1 MRKVQAFFLKNS
13 REIGGKGSIPSR
25 RHPMGVGGLYN
36 PRTCRAGPACP
47 AARSELL
54 PAGHMG
60 PALQSTAAAQGG
72 QSRPPLQNSR
82 EIGAKRDINGARE
95 RLTPLSDCQKTC
107 PVTSIGGKDTIDWQG
122 QTRLTACL
130 SGAFCSFRLGLRQQ
144 ACGSKTKNH
153 SKIHRW
159 QVRSSFAGAEMCPD
173 KKRPAE
179 NTCRIVK
186 GLDAV
191 WAHFCPSKP
200 CLPLSID
207 GSVKGNRQGSLSR
220 SITRR
225 SDQNRKIKYCFLFCD
240 FAGSLSKKSGWTF
253 STS

>member
-1 MRKVQAFFLKNS
+1 MPYYVDKAT
-13 REIGGKGSIPSR
+13 
-25 RHPMGVGGLYN
+25 RHPSIAYYN
-36 PRTCRAGPACP
+36 SPFSKLLPLISHFTETVQKCKAAPCASPLPFRASDRITGAGIRPPKSGSPRWRAPRNNS
-47 AARSELL
+47 AAR
-54 PAGHMG
+54 
-60 PALQSTAAAQGG
+60 
-72 QSRPPLQNSR
+72 
-82 EIGAKRDINGARE
+82 
-95 RLTPLSDCQKTC
+95 PLSDCQKTC

-144 ACGSKTKNH
+144 ACVSKTKNH

-225 SDQNRKIKYCFLFCD
+225 SDQNCKIKYCFLFCD
-240 FAGSLSKKSGWTF
+240 FASACQKSPFGLF
-253 STS
+253 

>member
-1 MRKVQAFFLKNS
+1 MPLPCHSEPVTVSPARGAVHQKAD
-13 REIGGKGSIPSR
+13 R
-25 RHPMGVGGLYN
+25 RAA
-36 PRTCRAGPACP
+36 PRNDS
-47 AARSELL
+47 AAL
-54 PAGHMG
+54 P
-60 PALQSTAAAQGG
+60 
-72 QSRPPLQNSR
+72 R
-82 EIGAKRDINGARE
+82 
-95 RLTPLSDCQKTC
+95 SDCQKTC
-107 PVTSIGGKDTIDWQG
+107 PVTNIGGKDTIDWQG

-130 SGAFCSFRLGLRQQ
+130 SGAFCSFHLAGRQPS
-144 ACGSKTKNH
+144 CVSKAKNH

-159 QVRSSFAGAEMCPD
+159 QVQSSFAGAEMCPD

-225 SDQNRKIKYCFLFCD
+225 SDQNCKILFFILQFCV
-240 FAGSLSKKSGWTF
+240 SLSKKSVRTF
-253 STS
+253 LTS

>member
-1 MRKVQAFFLKNS
+1 MAV
-13 REIGGKGSIPSR
+13 
-25 RHPMGVGGLYN
+25 
-36 PRTCRAGPACP
+36 
-47 AARSELL
+47 
-54 PAGHMG
+54 
-60 PALQSTAAAQGG
+60 
-72 QSRPPLQNSR
+72 
-82 EIGAKRDINGARE
+82 
-95 RLTPLSDCQKTC
+95 LSDCQKAC
-107 PVTSIGGKDTIDWQG
+107 SVTGIGGKDTIDWQG

-207 GSVKGNRQGSLSR
+207 GILMVTQRKMVVN
-220 SITRR
+220 TRR
-225 SDQNRKIKYCFLFCD
+225 VWYNKRNGEEARLWKRISPC
-240 FAGSLSKKSGWTF
+240 A
-253 STS
+253 

>member
-1 MRKVQAFFLKNS
+1 MSFISEKSKKIPGSMIREMFAMRLLKKKHVVVPGTGFGEAGAAGTCHGSLQAGALTTTFTS
-13 REIGGKGSIPSR
+13 SQ
-25 RHPMGVGGLYN
+25 GLM
-36 PRTCRAGPACP
+36 
-47 AARSELL
+47 L
-54 PAGHMG
+54 M
-60 PALQSTAAAQGG
+60 
-72 QSRPPLQNSR
+72 
-82 EIGAKRDINGARE
+82 I
-95 RLTPLSDCQKTC
+95 

-240 FAGSLSKKSGWTF
+240 FASACQKSPNGLF
-253 STS
+253 

>member
-1 MRKVQAFFLKNS
+1 MKSTKRAVPHFPCGGVSEPRPAYRHGEPPVGDGVPDVPFCAAHVPHCRGGRLVRPWQLPRQA
-13 REIGGKGSIPSR
+13 P
-25 RHPMGVGGLYN
+25 
-36 PRTCRAGPACP
+36 
-47 AARSELL
+47 
-54 PAGHMG
+54 
-60 PALQSTAAAQGG
+60 
-72 QSRPPLQNSR
+72 
-82 EIGAKRDINGARE
+82 
-95 RLTPLSDCQKTC
+95 DCQKTC
-107 PVTSIGGKDTIDWQG
+107 SVTSIGGKDTIDWQG

-240 FAGSLSKKSGWTF
+240 FASACQKSPNGLF
-253 STS
+253 

>member
-1 MRKVQAFFLKNS
+1 MQDKFALFLTK
-13 REIGGKGSIPSR
+13 
-25 RHPMGVGGLYN
+25 
-36 PRTCRAGPACP
+36 
-47 AARSELL
+47 
-54 PAGHMG
+54 
-60 PALQSTAAAQGG
+60 TAHF
-72 QSRPPLQNSR
+72 SFPPPLPQKQR
-82 EIGAKRDINGARE
+82 PQPLAVGA
-95 RLTPLSDCQKTC
+95 TDCQKTC

-220 SITRR
+220 SITRC
-225 SDQNRKIKYCFLFCD
+225 SDQNRKIKYCFYFAILSQLVKKVRMD
-240 FAGSLSKKSGWTF
+240 FFDKLQRPQPTAAGAVTC
-253 STS
+253 

>member
-1 MRKVQAFFLKNS
+1 MAV
-13 REIGGKGSIPSR
+13 
-25 RHPMGVGGLYN
+25 
-36 PRTCRAGPACP
+36 
-47 AARSELL
+47 
-54 PAGHMG
+54 
-60 PALQSTAAAQGG
+60 
-72 QSRPPLQNSR
+72 
-82 EIGAKRDINGARE
+82 
-95 RLTPLSDCQKTC
+95 LSDCQKTC
-107 PVTSIGGKDTIDWQG
+107 SVTGIGGKDTIDWQG

-225 SDQNRKIKYCFLFCD
+225 SDQNCKIKYCFFILQFCL
-240 FAGSLSKKSGWTF
+240 SLSKKSERTF
-253 STS
+253 LTSWENRPMAVLFFYFSCSALHSMASCW

>member
-1 MRKVQAFFLKNS
+1 MQDKFALFLTKTAHFS
-13 REIGGKGSIPSR
+13 FP
-25 RHPMGVGGLYN
+25 P
-36 PRTCRAGPACP
+36 P
-47 AARSELL
+47 L
-54 PAGHMG
+54 PQKQR
-60 PALQSTAAAQGG
+60 PQPTAA
-72 QSRPPLQNSR
+72 
-82 EIGAKRDINGARE
+82 GA
-95 RLTPLSDCQKTC
+95 TDCQKTC

-144 ACGSKTKNH
+144 ACGSKNKNH

-159 QVRSSFAGAEMCPD
+159 QVRSSFAGAEMRSD

-207 GSVKGNRQGSLSR
+207 GSEREPSGFPFAFNLPPQRPKS
-220 SITRR
+220 
-225 SDQNRKIKYCFLFCD
+225 QNKILFFILRFCL
-240 FAGSLSKKSGWTF
+240 GLSKKSVRTF
-253 STS
+253 LTS